1 LPYKLTVETV
11 VLCTS
16 VIVEFAIL
24 ARDFLVLQEKEAEQL
39 QVLPGRHTEH
49 GTPSTVDL
57 RISLFV

>member
-1 LPYKLTVETV
+1 MPYKLTVETV

-57 RISLFV
+57 